1 MLNNSELNFSHKL
14 CTLNKGLFPI
24 GVIMKENIR
33 KSTPYITAFC
43 ASILGMVLFFAV
55 AFEISA
61 FTTDEKSSGGR
72 KLSELEPLWN
82 FVLDNYYHELDE
94 NDLYLALADALFE
107 QLDDPYSRYIP
118 AEEIADSGMND
129 TILGNFGGVGAYI
142 EKLDP
147 SLVNEESP
155 EVFQWL
161 MVTELFEGGPA
172 HIGGLHAG
180 DFIMSVD
187 GEDLTPLTSS
197 ESRDLIRGPVGSIV
211 ELEVYRDGEVL
222 SFSIPRGQVEI
233 ETVSAALLPGNVGYV
248 SVASFTPYTAEQ
260 MIAAVEGLERQ
271 GAKSYILDLRGNPG
285 GHFGSSRD
293 VADAFLS
300 SGVIVSSSG
309 RDWFSSLT
317 YKADKWM
324 VVPKS
329 VPLVVMIDGGSASGS
344 EVATGALK
352 DNGRAYVVGS
362 TSFGKGIVQSVRSYG
377 DDQFTLTTAQY
388 FTPNGDDIH
397 GSGIEPHL
405 TIEEKE
411 LSEEGEEYLIS
422 ILEEQKITRFVM
434 AHPEKDE
441 AIIENFIQELE
452 SETTA
457 DIDRYLRLLIE
468 RSYQKYED
476 FSDVYNLDLDPVLQE
491 TLDLLLAG
499 ELQL

>member
-1 MLNNSELNFSHKL
+1 
-14 CTLNKGLFPI
+14 
-24 GVIMKENIR
+24 MKKKTS
-33 KSTPYITAFC
+33 KSIPYVTAFC
-43 ASILGMVLFFAV
+43 ASLVGMLLFFVV
-55 AFEISA
+55 AFELSA
-61 FTTDEKSSGGR
+61 MSEEESPTGDR
-72 KLSELEPLWN
+72 KLSELEPLLN
-82 FVLDNYYHELDE
+82 FVMDNYYHELDE
-94 NDLYLALADALFE
+94 NELYLALTEALFE
-107 QLDDPYSRYIP
+107 HLDDPYSRYIP
-118 AEEIADSGMND
+118 AEEIANSGMND

-147 SLVNEESP
+147 AHVTEESP

-161 MVTELFEGGPA
+161 MITELFENGPA
-172 HIGGLHAG
+172 HLAGLHAG
-180 DFIMSVD
+180 DFIMTVD

-211 ELEVYRDGEVL
+211 ELEVYRNGEVI
-222 SFSIPRGQVEI
+222 SFSVPRGQVEI
-233 ETVSAALLPGNVGYV
+233 ETVSSALLPGGVGYV
-248 SVASFTPYTAEQ
+248 QIASFTPYTAEQ
-260 MIAAVEGLERQ
+260 MIDAIEILDREGAE
-271 GAKSYILDLRGNPG
+271 SYILDLRGNPG

-309 RDWFSSLT
+309 RDWLSSLT
-317 YKADKWM
+317 YKADRWM

-329 VPLVVMIDGGSASGS
+329 TPLVVMIDGGSASGS

-352 DNGRAYVVGS
+352 DNERAYVVGS

-397 GSGIEPHL
+397 GSGIAPHL

-422 ILEEQKITRFVM
+422 ILEDQQITRFVM
-434 AHPEKDE
+434 EHPEKDK
-441 AIIENFIQELE
+441 ATIEEFIQEIE
-452 SETTA
+452 SGTTA

-476 FSDVYNLDLDPVLQE
+476 FSDVYNLKLDPVLQE